1 MSRANETLKAALAI
15 GADRG
20 IHVQT
25 EDRIDTVVQPLLV
38 ARVIR
43 FLALREQ
50 VSMILLGKQAIDD
63 DYNQTGQM
71 VAGLLGWPQ
80 ATFASKVQV
89 DGSTVNVEREID
101 GGVQLLSLPLPCV
114 ITSDLRLN
122 EPRNVSIKQI
132 MAAKKKPIETIELKA
147 IDVGAVHALEI
158 VSVEEPPKRSAGVKV
173 GSVDEL
179 IAKLRSEA
187 KVL

>member
-1 MSRANETLKAALAI
+1 VTRANETLKAALAI

-20 IHVQT
+20 IHVLT
-25 EDRIDTVVQPLLV
+25 EDRIDMVIQPLLV

-50 VSMILLGKQAIDD
+50 VSLILLGKQAIDD

-71 VAGLLGWPQ
+71 AAGLLGWSQ

-89 DGSTVNVEREID
+89 DGSVVLVEREID
-101 GGVQLLSLPLPCV
+101 GGVQLLRLPLPCV

-122 EPRNVSIKQI
+122 EPRNISIKQI
-132 MAAKKKPIETIELKA
+132 MAAKKKTIETLELKA
-147 IDVGAVHALEI
+147 IDVGAVHALQ
-158 VSVEEPPKRSAGVKV
+158 VLAVEEPPKRIAGVKV
-173 GSVDEL
+173 ASVDEL
-179 IAKLRSEA
+179 IAKLKTEA